1 MVSTYLRRWT
11 PVNERTSIDLVPNLV
26 RGHRRNGRSVYD
38 REAKRELV
46 RRCLQPGVSLAATA
60 LAHGLNANLLRRW
73 VVQQTGRA
81 RRANLVPVTAV
92 TLPQVAPVMG
102 GWELELLFAGS
113 TIRLRGR
120 IEAETLRTVL
130 DCLAARA

>member
-1 MVSTYLRRWT
+1 
-11 PVNERTSIDLVPNLV
+11 VNERTSIDLVPNLV

-73 VVQQTGRA
+73 VVQQTGR
-81 RRANLVPVTAV
+81 RRAAEQASLVPITTAA
-92 TLPQVAPVMG
+92 LPRPAQAAG
-102 GWELELLFAGS
+102 DWALELLFAGG
-113 TIRLRGR
+113 TIRLRGPV
-120 IEAETLRTVL
+120 EAETLRTVL

>member
-1 MVSTYLRRWT
+1 
-11 PVNERTSIDLVPNLV
+11 VNERTSIDLVPNLV

-81 RRANLVPVTAV
+81 RRSQQANLVPVTSAP
-92 TLPQVAPVMG
+92 LPRPEHATG
-102 GWELELLFAGS
+102 DWELELLFAGS

-130 DCLAARA
+130 DCVAARA

>member
-1 MVSTYLRRWT
+1 MS
-11 PVNERTSIDLVPNLV
+11 ERTSIDLVPNLV
-26 RGHRRNGRSVYD
+26 RSHRRNGRSVYD

-46 RRCLQPGVSLAATA
+46 RRCLEPGVSLAAIA

-73 VVQQTGRA
+73 VVLQTGRSH
-81 RRANLVPVTAV
+81 RAPPQASLVPVTAAV
-92 TLPQVAPVMG
+92 MPRSAPVAG
-102 GWELELLFAGS
+102 EWELELLFAGS

-130 DCLAARA
+130 DCLVARA

>member
-1 MVSTYLRRWT
+1 M
-11 PVNERTSIDLVPNLV
+11 NERASIDLVPNLV
-26 RGHRRNGRSVYD
+26 RSHRRNGRSVYD

-73 VVQQTGRA
+73 VVQQTGRP
-81 RRANLVPVTAV
+81 RRAPQQANLVPVTMAAV
-92 TLPQVAPVMG
+92 PRSVPATEA
-102 GWELELLFAGS
+102 WELELLFAGS

>member
-1 MVSTYLRRWT
+1 M
-11 PVNERTSIDLVPNLV
+11 NERTSIDLVPNLV

-73 VVQQTGRA
+73 VVLQTGRA
-81 RRANLVPVTAV
+81 RRAPRQANLVPVTAA
-92 TLPQVAPVMG
+92 TLPQVAHTTA

-130 DCLAARA
+130 DCLAAHT

>member
-1 MVSTYLRRWT
+1 M
-11 PVNERTSIDLVPNLV
+11 NERTSIDLVPNLV
-26 RGHRRNGRSVYD
+26 RSHRRNGRSVYD

-81 RRANLVPVTAV
+81 RRASQQANLVPVTA
-92 TLPQVAPVMG
+92 TRLPQVAYATE
-102 GWELELLFAGS
+102 GWELELVFAGT

-120 IEAETLRTVL
+120 IEAETLGTVL
-130 DCLAARA
+130 DCLAARG

>member
-1 MVSTYLRRWT
+1 
-11 PVNERTSIDLVPNLV
+11 VNERTSIDLVPNLV

-73 VVQQTGRA
+73 VVLQTGRA
-81 RRANLVPVTAV
+81 RRAAQQANLVPVTTARV
-92 TLPQVAPVMG
+92 PQPAHVPG

>member
-1 MVSTYLRRWT
+1 MD
-11 PVNERTSIDLVPNLV
+11 ERTSIDLVPNLV

-60 LAHGLNANLLRRW
+60 LAHGLNANVLRRW
-73 VVQQTGRA
+73 VVQQTGR
-81 RRANLVPVTAV
+81 RRQANLLPVTA
-92 TLPQVAPVMG
+92 TALARPAQSAG
-102 GWELELLFAGS
+102 DWEFELLFAGS

-130 DCLAARA
+130 DCLADRA